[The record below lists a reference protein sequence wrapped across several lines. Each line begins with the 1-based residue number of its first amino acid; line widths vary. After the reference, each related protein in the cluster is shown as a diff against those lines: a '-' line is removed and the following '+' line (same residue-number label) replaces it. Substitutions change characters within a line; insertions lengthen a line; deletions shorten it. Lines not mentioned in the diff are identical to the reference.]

1 MAVVLLVL
9 GSTLYNIQK
18 VNGDYYYEKSQTR
31 IAETETVESA
41 RGNILDSSGRTMVSN
56 STIYQVT
63 LNTSLMGKEAER
75 NATILSLIR
84 LAQDSGVEWNDTLPI
99 TMETPF
105 SFTTDHPYTTTST
118 DQDGVTTVSLTRLG
132 KLAVKMKWIQDP
144 TKEPVSKSSRCC

>member
-63 LNTSLMGKEAER
+63 LDTSLMGKEAER

-84 LAQDSGVEWNDTLPI
+84 LAQDSGV
-99 TMETPF
+99 
-105 SFTTDHPYTTTST
+105 
-118 DQDGVTTVSLTRLG
+118 
-132 KLAVKMKWIQDP
+132 
-144 TKEPVSKSSRCC
+144 